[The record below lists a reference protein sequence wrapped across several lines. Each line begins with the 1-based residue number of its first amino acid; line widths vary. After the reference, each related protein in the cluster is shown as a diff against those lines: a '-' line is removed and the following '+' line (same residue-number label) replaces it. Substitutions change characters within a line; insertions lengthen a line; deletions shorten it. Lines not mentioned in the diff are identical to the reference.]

1 MFRTKGNTPRLPSNL
16 EKSQR
21 IARRGAVI
29 SKSKRQS
36 AKKKV
41 SCKRRKLRLEKVLTF
56 LQKKKVLTY
65 TQPEHLPNYQF
76 WDVKSQENDYALIL
90 LLLFFLFL
98 DLVLLL
104 LL

>member
-1 MFRTKGNTPRLPSNL
+1 MFRTKGSTPRVPSNL

-36 AKKKV
+36 AKKRV
-41 SCKRRKLRLEKVLTF
+41 SCKIRKLRLEKVLT
-56 LQKKKVLTY
+56 Y
-65 TQPEHLPNYQF
+65 TQPGHVPNYQF

-90 LLLFFLFL
+90 LFFLFL